1 MMMTTNW
8 ASSNNQK
15 LNSKGVKNENDL
27 LMGHLLNSQ
36 KSGMELMQNCDLPPP
51 LKVFTGSDKRV
62 ISSMNRVFG
71 QVGAEED
78 HDNWEFD
85 GESDGKLELLKAL
98 RLSQTRAREAEKRAT
113 NLTKERDCL
122 SKAFLDDSLR
132 LLAYRQCVKLL
143 EVQVSMLQWQGQ
155 ELEEQHMFCDCD
167 DDDIDNGVELSWFV
181 ALALCL
187 GIAGVGF
194 AFGCRYLL

>member
-1 MMMTTNW
+1 MMMMTNW
-8 ASSNNQK
+8 ESSNNQK

-27 LMGHLLNSQ
+27 LMGHLLYSQ

-122 SKAFLDDSLR
+122 SKAILDDSLR

-143 EVQVSMLQWQGQ
+143 EVQVSMLQWQRQ
-155 ELEEQHMFCDCD
+155 ELEEEHMCYDCD
-167 DDDIDNGVELSWFV
+167 DDDIDNGVECKFCKGQVIYTYIYIIIILDNPV
-181 ALALCL
+181 IIL
-187 GIAGVGF
+187 
-194 AFGCRYLL
+194 

>member
-1 MMMTTNW
+1 MMTKW

-62 ISSMNRVFG
+62 ISSMNRGFG
-71 QVGAEED
+71 PVRAEED

-85 GESDGKLELLKAL
+85 GENDGKLELLKAL
-98 RLSQTRAREAEKRAT
+98 RFSQTRAREAEKRAA

-122 SKAFLDDSLR
+122 SKAFFDDSLR

-143 EVQVSMLQWQGQ
+143 EVQVSMLQWQRQ
-155 ELEEQHMFCDCD
+155 ELEGEHMCCDC

>member
-1 MMMTTNW
+1 MTKW

-36 KSGMELMQNCDLPPP
+36 KSGIELMQNCDLPPP

-85 GESDGKLELLKAL
+85 GENDGKLELLKAL

-143 EVQVSMLQWQGQ
+143 EVQVSMLQWQRQ
-155 ELEEQHMFCDCD
+155 ELEEEPMCCDCD